1 MGIGLVDVRRNSSS
15 ATRESTCVLI
25 RIDKSNV
32 AMAGIRDSPFFRD
45 SVLPDSGCKCTVGF
59 YDVELIQIKDE
70 IKV

>member
-1 MGIGLVDVRRNSSS
+1 MGIGLADVCRDSSS

-32 AMAGIRDSPFFRD
+32 AMAGIRDSPFRD